1 MLKGKTR
8 ILATHAIDFVH
19 LADRVI
25 VMKEGEIKVQGTYA
39 EVCKHEIV
47 KEIYAIH
54 NKNKKEN
61 LAKMTKKDSEKS
73 AGSLGM
79 AKKMSSGMKR

>member
-25 VMKEGEIKVQGTYA
+25 VMKEGEIKVQGTYD

-61 LAKMTKKDSEKS
+61 LEKLDKKDSKVSE
-73 AGSLGM
+73 
-79 AKKMSSGMKR
+79 SSGKMVR